1 MAISESAS
9 FEKIRHRKKISPS
22 DLIFYV
28 IVYSVF
34 VLFAVVTLYPVFNM
48 LAYSLDDIY
57 DAAYGHIHLLPREW
71 TLDNYE
77 RIFKM
82 PAIMQGILITL
93 ARTLIGTAASLIST
107 ALLSFVLS
115 RKKFLFKSSLS
126 LFWIITMYAQGGIVP
141 TLLLYHKCL
150 HLTNSFWVYVIPC
163 LISAFNVMVMRTY
176 MRSIPDSLEEAAQL
190 EGAGYMRVFW
200 SIITPLCK
208 PVYAVIALF
217 IAVFHWNSWFDS
229 LMYNRLAV
237 QYTTLQ
243 YELMKLANTVV
254 APQPAVIANYRP
266 SSIQPV
272 RSAAYFLSI
281 IPVIVIYPFFQR
293 YFIDGVTIRGIKE

>member
-9 FEKIRHRKKISPS
+9 FGKIKHKKKISSS

-34 VLFAVVTLYPVFNM
+34 VLFAVVTLYPLINM
-48 LAYSLDDIY
+48 LAYSFDSIY
-57 DAAYGHIHLLPREW
+57 DAADGHVHFFPREW

-77 RIFKM
+77 RLFRNPQIV
-82 PAIMQGILITL
+82 QGILITS
-93 ARTLIGTAASLIST
+93 ARTALGTFASLVST
-107 ALLSFVLS
+107 ALLAFILS

-126 LFWIITMYAQGGIVP
+126 LFWIITLYAQGGIIP
-141 TLLLYHKCL
+141 TQLLYHKYL
-150 HLTNSFWVYVIPC
+150 HLTNGFWVYVIPC

-176 MRSIPDSLEEAAQL
+176 MQSIPESLEEAAQM

-200 SIITPLCK
+200 SVITPLCK

-229 LMYNRLAV
+229 LLFNRLAPE
-237 QYTTLQ
+237 YTTLQ
-243 YELMKLANTVV
+243 YEVMKLMNSVV
-254 APQPAVIANYRP
+254 AVRP
-266 SSIQPV
+266 GTVSARSVSIQPI
-272 RSAAYFLSI
+272 RSAACVLSM
-281 IPVIVIYPFFQR
+281 IPVIIIYPFFQR
-293 YFIDGVTIRGIKE
+293 YFVDGVTIRGIKE

>member
-9 FEKIRHRKKISPS
+9 FEKIKRKKNIPTS
-22 DLIFYV
+22 DKVFYV

-34 VLFAVVTLYPVFNM
+34 VLFAVVTLYPLFNM
-48 LAYSLDDIY
+48 LAYSLDDVY

-77 RIFKM
+77 RIFQR

-93 ARTLIGTAASLIST
+93 ARTLIGTAASLMST
-107 ALLSFVLS
+107 ALLSFILS

-126 LFWIITMYAQGGIVP
+126 LFWIITMYVQGGIVP
-141 TLLLYHKCL
+141 TLLLYRKYL
-150 HLTNSFWVYVIPC
+150 HLTNCFWVYVIPC
-163 LISAFNVMVMRTY
+163 LISAFNVMVLRTY

-190 EGAGYMRVFW
+190 EGAGYLRIFW

-229 LMYNRLAV
+229 FMYNRLSA

-254 APQPAVIANYRP
+254 APHPAVIANYRP